1 MSDLLLRVAR
11 RDRGRYRNP
20 WLAPGT
26 SIPLL
31 LVLLLVVAV
40 FFPSLFNC
48 QIRSTESTHIDK
60 WRRAISVLRSLEPVM
75 PADINLDALWGTGP
89 TQA

>member
-1 MSDLLLRVAR
+1 MSELLLRVAR
-11 RDRGRYRNP
+11 RDGGRYRNP

-40 FFPSLFNC
+40 FFPSLFTPYTPE
-48 QIRSTESTHIDK
+48 QMDFS
-60 WRRAISVLRSLEPVM
+60 AILQPPTSDTGSVLTSWGVM
-75 PADINLDALWGTGP
+75 CLPAWCMAP
-89 TQA
+89 RCR

>member
-1 MSDLLLRVAR
+1 MLMSDLLLRVAR
-11 RDRGRYRNP
+11 RDGGRYRNP

-40 FFPSLFNC
+40 FFPSLFTPYTPDGF
-48 QIRSTESTHIDK
+48 QRDF
-60 WRRAISVLRSLEPVM
+60 A
-75 PADINLDALWGTGP
+75 AAGP
-89 TQA
+89 QTLVRY

>member
-1 MSDLLLRVAR
+1 MSDLYCGWPAAT
-11 RDRGRYRNP
+11 GRYRNP

-40 FFPSLFNC
+40 FFHRYS
-48 QIRSTESTHIDK
+48 
-60 WRRAISVLRSLEPVM
+60 RRTPPNRWISARFCSRRTSDTGSVLTSWGVM
-75 PADINLDALWGTGP
+75 CLPAWCMAP
-89 TQA
+89 RCR

>member
-11 RDRGRYRNP
+11 RDGGRYRNP

-40 FFPSLFNC
+40 FFHRYS
-48 QIRSTESTHIDK
+48 
-60 WRRAISVLRSLEPVM
+60 RRTPRTDGFQRDFA
-75 PADINLDALWGTGP
+75 AAGP
-89 TQA
+89 QTLVRY